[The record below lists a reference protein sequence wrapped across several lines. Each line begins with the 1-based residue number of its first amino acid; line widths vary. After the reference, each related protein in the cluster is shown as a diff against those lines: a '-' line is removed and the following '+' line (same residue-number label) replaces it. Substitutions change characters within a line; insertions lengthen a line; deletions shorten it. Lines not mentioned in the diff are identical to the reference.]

1 MAAVRLRKESQVY
14 VAEEKK
20 ALLQLAMEEKAVRES
35 AIVAGLKNI
44 VSEKQRRLASHVDAH
59 TSKED

>member
-14 VAEEKK
+14 VVEEKK
-20 ALLQLAMEEKAVRES
+20 AVIQLAMEERAARES

-44 VSEKQRRLASHVDAH
+44 VNEKEQRLARLSALERSGKD
-59 TSKED
+59 